1 MKTIHLGL
9 IVVLCS
15 LLIFSCN
22 SSGTIEREAPKAAL
36 SNANSLLTQ
45 YNQNLLEY
53 QHGELISGTVD
64 FLNYEGSLLMI
75 HIDDVSPAGE
85 EIVYQLQI
93 DSPYTLEMTTWEDAE
108 VLFLNDHLFV
118 TNKVNGADYWF
129 KLSSAL
135 APDSLEISEIDQT
148 FEGYGMIRVAIPAES
163 SGVSWSDPTTYS
175 VKCKCQRDDAPND
188 DNCSSGGIGASS
200 CSVSDASGSCNV
212 TCDNLNLS
220 YACCEVAVTD

>member
-15 LLIFSCN
+15 LSICSCN
-22 SSGTIEREAPKAAL
+22 SSGTIEREAPTAAL
-36 SNANSLLTQ
+36 SNSNLLLTQ

-75 HIDDVSPAGE
+75 HIDDASSTAE

-93 DSPYTLEMTTWEDAE
+93 DSPHTLETTTWEDAE
-108 VLFLNDHLFV
+108 VLFLHDNLVV
-118 TNKVNGADYWF
+118 TNKLNGADYWF

-135 APDSLEISEIDQT
+135 APDSLDISEIDET
-148 FEGYGMIRVAIPAES
+148 FEGYGMVRVAIPVE
-163 SGVSWSDPTTYS
+163 SGVSWSDPTTYK
-175 VKCKCQRDDAPND
+175 VNCKCQRDDAPGD
-188 DNCSSGGIGASS
+188 DNCSSGGRGATACSTSDTNGYS
-200 CSVSDASGSCNV
+200 CSV
-212 TCDNLNLS
+212 TCPGKDLS
-220 YACCEVAVTD
+220 YACCEE